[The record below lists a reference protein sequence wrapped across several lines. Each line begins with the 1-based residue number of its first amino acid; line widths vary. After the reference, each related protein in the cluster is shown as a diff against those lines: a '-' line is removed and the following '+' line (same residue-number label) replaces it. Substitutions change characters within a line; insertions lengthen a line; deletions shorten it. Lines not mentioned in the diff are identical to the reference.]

1 MSYRQG
7 GGFSEVEGFK
17 IPCAA
22 ITLRAGSSFHY
33 RVYFDWRHVRWLTAI
48 DVNHSG
54 FAKLLA
60 DAKRKGLEFAVSGI
74 GRTLARMN

>member
-7 GGFSEVEGFK
+7 VGFSEVEGFK

-22 ITLRAGSSFHY
+22 ITLRAESSFHY
-33 RVYFDWRHVRWLTAI
+33 RVYLDWRHVRWLKAI

-54 FAKLLA
+54 FAVLLA
-60 DAKRKGLEFAVSGI
+60 HANRKGFEFAVYGI